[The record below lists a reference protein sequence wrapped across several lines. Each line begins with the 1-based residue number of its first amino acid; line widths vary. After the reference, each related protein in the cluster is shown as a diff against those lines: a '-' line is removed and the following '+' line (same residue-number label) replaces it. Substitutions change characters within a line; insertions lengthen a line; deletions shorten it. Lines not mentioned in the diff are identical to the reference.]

1 MAELSDENWFWDLA
15 LLCDISHKFND
26 LNINFKVNRSPFLI
40 CLWLS
45 ELLKWSWHYFR
56 NSWKML

>member
-45 ELLKWSWHYFR
+45 ELLKWSWHYF
-56 NSWKML
+56 